1 MKLGNIET
9 EAPDGTVADM
19 QTEAD
24 ATTLNVVV
32 VDTFF
37 KSLLELLPEA

>member
-9 EAPDGTVADM
+9 EAPDRTVADT

-32 VDTFF
+32 VHAFV